1 MLFKKTLTKIR
12 AISRMQQFECFSFC
26 LKTMC
31 WLQKSTEKKIEGIQI
46 QKYVCKFSLLIQN
59 KYE

>member
-1 MLFKKTLTKIR
+1 
-12 AISRMQQFECFSFC
+12 MQQFECFSFC